1 MHSIGVNDENENLLK
16 SIIQNKTLKTGY
28 FRFNKLE
35 QNRG

>member
-1 MHSIGVNDENENLLK
+1 MHIIGVNDKNDNWLEI
-16 SIIQNKTLKTGY
+16 IIQNKTLKPGF